1 MDIDDFMNHLS
12 TRTQS
17 AETHRA
23 YRADLEKYEAYLKDN
38 GLRVNQATST
48 TIENFLRHLSQQTTR
63 KVGDSLSPASVAR
76 RLSVLSSFY
85 DFLHVHSNGR
95 IKNPVAYVK
104 RPRIDNV
111 EFRALDDQVVEK
123 LDVEVTDPRDRA
135 ILALFV
141 SAGLRL
147 SELRQLDKNTVQR
160 KTQRLPTGKLRVLG
174 FGEVVGK
181 GSKRRVFL
189 VDEKCLDLLK
199 IYLQSRGPDNHQ
211 ALFLSER
218 RQRMSCR
225 AIQYVLERWC
235 SKLSLGHAHI
245 HQLRHTFATRMAN
258 AGMPS
263 IVLKDLMGHKS
274 FTTTQRYFRIRPE
287 RLARE
292 YFGAM
297 EFLGREVMP

>member
-1 MDIDDFMNHLS
+1 MDIDDFMKHLS

-17 AETHRA
+17 AETLRA
-23 YRADLEKYEAYLKDN
+23 YRAALEKYEAYLKAI
-38 GLRVNQATST
+38 GLRANQATTT
-48 TIENFLRHLSQQTTR
+48 TIENFVRHLSQQDTR
-63 KVGDSLSPASVAR
+63 KVGTSLAPASVAR
-76 RLSVLSSFY
+76 LLSILSSYY
-85 DFLHVHSNGR
+85 DFLHARSNGR
-95 IKNPVAYVK
+95 IKNPVARVK
-104 RPRIDNV
+104 RPRVDNT

-123 LDVEVTDPRDRA
+123 LETEVTDPRDRA

-141 SAGLRL
+141 STGTRL
-147 SELRQLDKNTVQR
+147 SELRQLDKDTIKR
-160 KTQRLPTGKLRVLG
+160 KTKKLPTGKVRVLG
-174 FGEVVGK
+174 VGEVVGK
-181 GSKRRVFL
+181 GSKRRVIL

-199 IYLQSRGPDNHQ
+199 IYLQARGRDNHP

-218 RQRMSCR
+218 KKRMSCR

-235 SKLSLGHAHI
+235 SKLNIARAHV

-263 IVLKDLMGHKS
+263 IVLKDLMGHTS

-292 YFGAM
+292 YFGAQ
-297 EFLGREVMP
+297 EFLRPMNP

>member
-1 MDIDDFMNHLS
+1 MNHLS
-12 TRTQS
+12 TRTRS
-17 AETHRA
+17 AETLRA
-23 YRADLEKYEAYLKDN
+23 YRADLEKYEAYLKKM
-38 GLRVNQATST
+38 GLRANQATNT
-48 TIENFLRHLSQQTTR
+48 TIEDFLRDLSEQASR
-63 KVGDSLSPASVAR
+63 KRGDSLSPASVAR
-76 RLSVLSSFY
+76 RLSVLSSYY
-85 DFLHVHSNGR
+85 DFLNARSNGR
-95 IKNPVAYVK
+95 TKNPVVRVK
-104 RPRIDNV
+104 RPKIDNV

-123 LDVEVTDPRDRA
+123 LTTEVTDPRDRA

-141 SAGLRL
+141 STGARL
-147 SELRQLDKNTVQR
+147 SELRQLDKDSIKRKVQ
-160 KTQRLPTGKLRVLG
+160 KLPTGQVRVLG

-181 GSKRRVFL
+181 GGKRRLFL
-189 VDEKCLDLLK
+189 VDEDCLNLLK
-199 IYLQSRGPDNHQ
+199 AYLQARGPDSDP

-218 RQRMSCR
+218 KKRMSSR

-235 SKLSLGHAHI
+235 SKLNISRAHI

-263 IVLKDLMGHKS
+263 IVLKDLMGHRS

-297 EFLGREVMP
+297 EYLRPVKP

>member
-1 MDIDDFMNHLS
+1 VDINEFMNHLS

-17 AETHRA
+17 AETLRA
-23 YRADLEKYEAYLKDN
+23 YRGDLEKFEAYLKDN
-38 GLRVNQATST
+38 GLRANQATRT
-48 TIENFLRHLSQQTTR
+48 TIEGFLRYLSQQPTR
-63 KVGDSLSPASVAR
+63 KVGASLSPASVAR
-76 RLSVLSSFY
+76 RLSVISSFY
-85 DFLHVHSNGR
+85 DFLHVRSNGR

-123 LDVEVTDPRDRA
+123 LIAEVPDPRDRA
-135 ILALFV
+135 ILSLFV
-141 SAGLRL
+141 STGLRL
-147 SELRQLDKNTVQR
+147 SELEQLNKDTVKR
-160 KTQRLPTGKLRVLG
+160 KTQRLPTGEVRVLG

-189 VDEKCLDLLK
+189 VDDKCLGLLK
-199 IYLQSRGPDNHQ
+199 TYLQVRGPDNNP
-211 ALFLSER
+211 ALFLSQR
-218 RQRMSCR
+218 RKRMSCR
-225 AIQYVLERWC
+225 AIQYALERWC
-235 SKLSLGHAHI
+235 SNLNISRAHI

-297 EFLGREVMP
+297 EFLGPTKS